1 MDEDAPRAMWRKSSH
16 SGQEGSTC
24 VEAAELGS
32 CVGVRDS
39 TDPHGPVL
47 HLTRDAIGR
56 FLTCIKSEPNSPAWR
71 KSSYTNQEGGTCV
84 ELAGLDT
91 GIGVRDSTDPSGPV
105 LHFGRDAVANLVN
118 RVKRGE
124 LDQRRSRGSCPS
136 PRTASPAELVDG
148 LRAWWWRRAWSCP
161 GSVRSDVAW

>member
-84 ELAGLDT
+84 ELAASIPASVSATVPTPAG
-91 GIGVRDSTDPSGPV
+91 PSFT
-105 LHFGRDAVANLVN
+105 L
-118 RVKRGE
+118 GE
-124 LDQRRSRGSCPS
+124 TPS
-136 PRTASPAELVDG
+136 PIS
-148 LRAWWWRRAWSCP
+148 
-161 GSVRSDVAW
+161 